1 MKNLYKR
8 FIIFLVILI
17 SFLEYGQ
24 YIYASTEQKEQS
36 EVVFIFT
43 SVVDYQTL
51 VEGISNQAEVQLID
65 SSLNG
70 VDQMAEFLK
79 GKSGVNAIHII
90 SHGNKGVVNLG
101 AVSLN
106 NSNIDNYADQLLT
119 IGNTLS
125 EAGDILIYGCNVASG
140 SSGNKFIQHLSELTK
155 ADVAASNDL
164 TGNVNLGGN
173 WDLEVQ
179 TGPLNNNKYLLD
191 KVQKTYNWVLTTTGT
206 ADGTYDFGTLGP
218 ADSGGSG
225 FKTQGDKFKV
235 SNAFASWGTV
245 IYLES
250 TKTATVVIK
259 AEGGTTMKTATVKD
273 LTVGSAGLTWTVS
286 QFDITLKD
294 YSGSV
299 IATHSLSGSESIG
312 SGTDYKISDFGFSSA
327 WPAAGYDNVAEIS
340 ITYDLNAVSSNFEF
354 RSITLANIANTASS
368 NTKPTASSFTAS
380 PIYEN
385 TAYAFSA
392 SDFSYSDGDGDPI
405 DQVRITAVPANGSLW
420 VDADGSGTINGAES
434 ALSNNGTVSKADLDA
449 GKLKYLNTNGTSSS
463 FTFDVSDGTD
473 YSTSTYTATL
483 TVTPEPTVTLSLD
496 PSSSISE
503 NGGSTSVKATLSN
516 TFNKTVTVNLGFSGT
531 ASGTDYSKTGSS
543 INITSGNSTGTITL
557 SGDDDDLDE
566 NNETVIVDI
575 STITNG
581 AESGT
586 QQVTC
591 TITDDDNTPVVTAS
605 QSFSVDEDAA
615 NTTSVGTVAATDADA
630 GTTFQSWSITSGNGD
645 GIFAINSAT
654 GEITVTDNTN
664 LDYETQTSYS
674 LTVTVSDGTNTSAEE
689 TVTVNV
695 NDVTP
700 PVSPV
705 VTSPSGSVIV
715 NSASQTL
722 SGTHTE
728 NGVTVHAYADNNND
742 GVADNTTSLG
752 SSTVS
757 GNSWSFSVSLNSDA
771 ANNFV
776 VQAEDGAGNVS
787 SDVDV
792 PTITEDSTDPVSPV
806 VTSPSVSVIV
816 NSASQTLSG
825 THTENGVTVHAY
837 ADNNNDGVADNTTSL
852 GSSTVS
858 GNSWSFSVSLTA
870 DAANNF
876 VVQAEDGAG
885 NVSSDVDVPTIT
897 EDSTNPVSPVV
908 TSPSVSVIV
917 NSASQTL
924 SGTHTENGVT
934 VHAYADNNNDGIAD
948 NTTSLGSSTVSGNS
962 WSFSVSLTADA
973 ANNFV
978 VQAEDGA
985 GNVSS
990 DVDVPTITEDST
1002 DPVSPVVTSPSV
1014 SVIVN
1019 SASQTLSGTHTE
1031 NGVTVHA
1038 YADNNNDGIADNTTS
1053 LGSSTVS
1060 GNSWSFNVSLT
1071 ADAANNFVVQA
1082 EDGAGNVS
1090 SDVDVPTITED
1101 STDPASPVVTSPSVS
1116 VIVNSASQTLSGTH
1130 TENGVTVHA
1139 YADNNN
1145 DGVADNTT
1153 SLGSSTVSGNSWSF
1167 SVSLTADAANNF
1179 VVQAEDGAGNVSSD
1193 VDVPTI
1199 TEDSTDPVSP
1209 VVTSPS
1215 VSVIVNSASQ
1225 TLSGTHTENGV
1236 TVHAYADNNNDGIA
1250 DNTTSLGSSTVSGN
1264 SWSFSVS
1271 LTADA
1276 ANNFVVQAEDG
1287 AGNVSSDVDV
1297 PTITE
1302 DSTDPVSPVVT
1313 SPSVSVIV
1321 NSASQTLSGTHTEN
1335 GVTVHAYA
1343 DNNNDGVADN
1353 TTSLGS
1359 STVSGNSWSFSVSLT
1374 ADAAN
1379 NFVVQAEDGAGNV
1392 SSDVDVP
1399 TITEDSTDPVSP
1411 VVTSPS
1417 VSVIVNSASQTLSG
1431 THTENGVTV
1440 HAYADN
1446 NNDGIADNTTSLG
1459 SSTVSGNSW
1468 SFNVSLTADAA
1479 NNFVV
1484 QAEDGAGNV
1493 SSDVDVP
1500 TITEDSTDPASPVVT
1515 SPSVSVIVNSA
1526 SQTLSGTH
1534 TENGV
1539 TVHAYADNNNDGV
1552 ADNTTS
1558 LGSSTV
1564 SGNSWSFSVSLTAD
1578 AANNFVVQA
1587 EDGAGNVSSDVDVP
1601 TITEDSTDPVSPV
1614 VTSPSV
1620 SVIVNSASQT
1630 LSGTH
1635 TENGVTVHAY
1645 ADNNNDGIADNT
1657 TSLGSSTVSGNSW
1670 SFSVSLTA
1678 DAANNFV
1685 VQAEDGAGN
1694 VSSDVDVPTITED
1707 STDPVSPVVTSPSV
1721 SVIVNSA
1728 SQTLSGTHTENG
1740 VTVHAYADNNNDGV
1754 ADNTTSLGSST
1765 VSGNS
1770 WSFSVS
1776 LTADAANNFVV
1787 QAEDGAGNVSSDVDV
1802 PTITED
1808 STDPVSP
1815 VVTSPS
1821 VSVIVNS
1828 ASQTLSGTH
1837 TENGVTVH
1845 AYADNNNDGVADN
1858 TTSLGSSTVSGN
1870 SWSFSVSLTA
1880 DAANNFVVQAE
1891 DGAGNVSSDV
1901 DVPTITE
1908 DSSRPTLDSSIPA
1921 DNAPAIVVGNN
1932 LTLTFNEAITFG
1944 SGTIEII
1951 DLDNGSSTVT
1961 IDVTSPG
1968 TQASISGK
1976 VLTLNPSSDLEYS
1989 TNYAVQIE
1997 ATAIEDLYSN
2007 AYSGIADNTTLN
2019 FYTED
2024 PVITFSATSSSGAES
2039 VPSAD
2044 LTVEISAVS
2053 PRDVTVN
2060 YTVGGTAT
2068 GGGTDYTLADGTLT
2082 ITAGNLNNVISIA
2095 DIVDDLLV
2103 EVNETVI
2110 VSIASPSNA
2119 SLGTNTTYTYTILDD
2134 DNASLTIADVS
2145 GNEDDGAVVVTA
2157 ILDNPVAGGFSV
2169 DVSTSDGTATAGVDY
2184 FAVSSQTLTFAGTAN
2199 ETKTFTVTPKVDSD
2213 PESNETVNITV
2224 GNLAATSLA
2233 VDITDAAVLTII
2245 DDDASSISIDA
2256 PTIAEGSSGNTD
2268 LTFTVS
2274 LDKAGTAPIT
2284 VDYSITGG
2292 TATSGDDYTIL
2303 ADGTLTFATGE
2314 TSKTVVISVIGDTNV
2329 ELNETIELTL
2339 TNATGAALI
2348 ADASGTA
2355 SITNDDSAAV
2365 TIADVAANENDGTVT
2380 VTASLNNGVQGGF
2393 TVNASTTDGTATTT
2407 DSDYTAISG
2416 EVLTFAGTV
2425 GEIQAFDITLGVDTK
2440 LEANETLTV
2449 AMSTLAATTLGVD
2462 ITDQATVTI
2471 TNDDDASVTIA
2482 DVSGNEDD
2490 GAVTFTA
2497 TLDNPVDGGF
2507 SVDVS
2512 TSEGTAIAGVD
2523 YFAVSSQTLTFAGT
2537 ANETKTFTVTPKV
2550 DSDPESNE
2558 TVNITVGNLAATS
2571 LAVDITDAAVLT
2583 IIDDDASSISIDD
2596 PTIAEGSSGNT
2607 DLTFTVSLDKAGIA
2621 PITVDYATSDG
2632 TAEAGSDYTSV
2643 SGTLTFASGE
2653 TSKSVIVPIS
2663 GDNIL
2668 EADESF
2674 TVTLSNVTGTA
2685 NLLDG
2690 SGTGVIENDDAASVT
2705 IADVATDEDNG
2716 TVTVTLSLD
2725 NGVQGGFTVNAST
2738 TDGTATTTDSDYT
2751 AISGEVLTFAGTAGE
2766 TQAFDITL
2774 GVDTKLEANE
2784 TLTVAMS
2791 TLAATT
2797 LGVDITDQATVTITN
2812 DDDASVTIAD
2822 VSGNEDDGA
2831 VTFTATLDTPVDGGF
2846 SVDVSTSDGTATAG
2860 VDYTALSSQTLTF
2873 AGTANET
2880 KTFTVTPTVDTDPES
2895 NETVNVTFG
2904 NLAATSLAV
2913 DITDVAVLTIIDDDA
2928 SSISI
2933 DDPTIAEGSS
2943 GNTDLT
2949 FTVSLD
2955 KAGTAPITV
2964 DYAITGG
2971 TATSGDDY
2979 TILADGTL
2987 TFAAGETSK
2996 TVVISVIGDTNLE
3009 PNETIELTL
3018 TNATGAALI
3027 ADASG
3032 TATIT
3037 DDDSAAVTIADVA
3050 ANEDAGTVTV
3060 TASLNN
3066 GVQGGFTVNVSTTD
3080 GTATTGDSDYTA
3092 ISGEVLTFAGTA
3104 GETQVFDIVIGTDA
3118 KLETNETLT
3127 VAMSTLAAT
3136 SLSVDI
3142 TDQATVTITNDDNA
3156 SVTIADV
3163 SGNEDDG
3170 AITVTAVLDNPVA
3183 GGFSVD
3189 YASADGTATSPDDY
3203 TSVSGTLTFAGTVG
3217 ESQEFT
3223 IVPTADL
3230 IDEGD
3235 ETISISLASLSGTVL
3250 PVSISDEATITILDD
3265 DNTPV
3270 ITAGQ
3275 TFSIDETVVNG
3286 YEVGTILA
3294 TDADAGTTLS
3304 NWTITEGNGDGI
3316 FAINSSTGEITVT
3329 DNTNLDYET
3338 KTSYSLTVTVSDGTN
3353 ISAGETVTV
3362 NVNNI
3367 NDNTP
3372 VITASQS
3379 FNVSEDAANTTSV
3392 GTVAATD
3399 ADLGTTL
3406 SDWTITEGNGDGI
3419 FAINSSTG
3427 EITVT
3432 DNTKLDYETSTSYYL
3447 TVTVSDGSHTSS
3459 SETISIIVNDVFEKS
3474 DQNITFSQLADPTY
3488 GDSDFNLTATASSGL
3503 PVSYSSSNTSVA
3515 TIDGNTVTIMGA
3527 GSTTITASQSGNASY
3542 NAAKDAQQGL
3552 IIRPKALTIMADDK
3566 TKVYDGMVYSPFTVS
3581 YAGFVT
3587 GEDNTDLGGALTF
3600 NGTATT
3606 ATDVRSDYV
3615 ITPGGLISDNYAIT
3629 FVDGTLSITKAAQII
3644 TFNEIPLKHLETDPD
3659 FNLDAT
3665 SSSGLAVTY
3674 SYSHSSATA
3683 PAEVSPTGFVSLLAS
3698 GEVEIT
3704 VSQEGD
3710 NNYLPAE
3717 PVTRTMTIE
3726 SSDAS
3731 IHSITINGVTY
3742 DSPDQEIYY
3751 LIDCNDEKDKVEIDF
3766 STEANATG
3774 NTGLNFEIETPTPGI
3789 YRKEIQVTS
3798 QDNTN
3803 TRTYRVVVE
3812 KRFNYEDIVIQKYN
3826 NVLLVNNNPE
3836 TNGGYRFTSFN
3847 WYKDGVLIG
3856 TGQYYSVGD
3865 NASDQLDLNAMY
3877 SVEMETEDG
3886 DILST
3891 CESSITLKSAF
3902 VLKIAPNPVHSGST
3916 IDVTTTYSTEMLT
3929 DLKITVSNLYGLQ
3942 VMQEVSGSNNSRIT
3956 LPSSLTPG
3964 TYVISTKA
3972 GGVELS
3978 TKIIVQ

>member
-1 MKNLYKR
+1 MKQKLLSGILLKINKLLPKRRNL
-8 FIIFLVILI
+8 FMTLMMVIIVTFAK
-17 SFLEYGQ
+17 GQ
-24 YIYASTEQKEQS
+24 TVLQ
-36 EVVFIFT
+36 T
-43 SVVDYQTL
+43 VDF
-51 VEGISNQAEVQLID
+51 E
-65 SSLNG
+65 
-70 VDQMAEFLK
+70 
-79 GKSGVNAIHII
+79 
-90 SHGNKGVVNLG
+90 
-101 AVSLN
+101 
-106 NSNIDNYADQLLT
+106 
-119 IGNTLS
+119 
-125 EAGDILIYGCNVASG
+125 
-140 SSGNKFIQHLSELTK
+140 
-155 ADVAASNDL
+155 
-164 TGNVNLGGN
+164 
-173 WDLEVQ
+173 
-179 TGPLNNNKYLLD
+179 
-191 KVQKTYNWVLTTTGT
+191 TTTGYT
-206 ADGTYDFGTLGP
+206 LTGAQTSTTGNDWWERALLSEVAPDNPLSGYQGSYFFYAEDTDNERTIDDPVYCTLNSVATTGYSNLTIKLLVAGNNSTNSNYEQEEYLKIQYAFDGGSFVTLSQFIASAPNVTFMSEDANADGITDGAGLST
-218 ADSGGSG
+218 
-225 FKTQGDKFKV
+225 
-235 SNAFASWGTV
+235 AFAEFSYDIPG
-245 IYLES
+245 
-250 TKTATVVIK
+250 
-259 AEGGTTMKTATVKD
+259 
-273 LTVGSAGLTWTVS
+273 VGSSLQVRIMANIDQGREEVA
-286 QFDITLKD
+286 FDNIR
-294 YSGSV
+294 
-299 IATHSLSGSESIG
+299 I
-312 SGTDYKISDFGFSSA
+312 SGTSA
-327 WPAAGYDNVAEIS
+327 G
-340 ITYDLNAVSSNFEF
+340 
-354 RSITLANIANTASS
+354 NT
-368 NTKPTASSFTAS
+368 TPTASSFSTS
-380 PIYEN
+380 SGLYQN
-385 TAYAFSA
+385 QVYTFST
-392 SDFSYSDGDGDPI
+392 SDFGYNDGDSDPLDHI
-405 DQVRITAVPANGSLW
+405 RVTAVPANGSLW
-420 VDADGSGTINGAES
+420 VDSDGSGTINGAES
-434 ALSNNGTVSKADLDA
+434 ALSNSGTVSKANLDA
-449 GKLKYLNTNGTSSS
+449 GYLKYLNTNGTSSS

-483 TVTPEPTVTLSLD
+483 TVTPEPTVTLSLA
-496 PSSSISE
+496 PSSTISE

-516 TFNKTVTVNLGFSGT
+516 TFNKTVTINLGFSGT
-531 ASGTDYSKTGSS
+531 ASGTDYSKTSSS

-581 AESGT
+581 TESVN

-605 QSFSVDEDAA
+605 QSFNVDEDAA

-742 GVADNTTSLG
+742 G
-752 SSTVS
+752 
-757 GNSWSFSVSLNSDA
+757 
-771 ANNFV
+771 
-776 VQAEDGAGNVS
+776 
-787 SDVDV
+787 
-792 PTITEDSTDPVSPV
+792 
-806 VTSPSVSVIV
+806 
-816 NSASQTLSG
+816 
-825 THTENGVTVHAY
+825 
-837 ADNNNDGVADNTTSL
+837 
-852 GSSTVS
+852 
-858 GNSWSFSVSLTA
+858 
-870 DAANNF
+870 
-876 VVQAEDGAG
+876 
-885 NVSSDVDVPTIT
+885 
-897 EDSTNPVSPVV
+897 
-908 TSPSVSVIV
+908 
-917 NSASQTL
+917 
-924 SGTHTENGVT
+924 
-934 VHAYADNNNDGIAD
+934 IAD

-1031 NGVTVHA
+1031 NGVTV
-1038 YADNNNDGIADNTTS
+1038 Y
-1053 LGSSTVS
+1053 
-1060 GNSWSFNVSLT
+1060 
-1071 ADAANNFVVQA
+1071 
-1082 EDGAGNVS
+1082 
-1090 SDVDVPTITED
+1090 
-1101 STDPASPVVTSPSVS
+1101 
-1116 VIVNSASQTLSGTH
+1116 
-1130 TENGVTVHA
+1130 A

-1167 SVSLTADAANNF
+1167 SVSLTADVANNF
-1179 VVQAEDGAGNVSSD
+1179 VVQAEDAAGNVSSD

-1236 TVHAYADNNNDGIA
+1236 TVHAYADNNNDGIADNTTSLGSSTVSGNSWSFSVSLTADVANNFVVQAEDGAGNVSSDVDVPTITEDSTDPVSPVVTSPSGSVIVNSASQTLSGTHTENGVTVYAYADNNNDGVA

-1417 VSVIVNSASQTLSG
+1417 G
-1431 THTENGVTV
+1431 
-1440 HAYADN
+1440 
-1446 NNDGIADNTTSLG
+1446 
-1459 SSTVSGNSW
+1459 
-1468 SFNVSLTADAA
+1468 
-1479 NNFVV
+1479 
-1484 QAEDGAGNV
+1484 
-1493 SSDVDVP
+1493 
-1500 TITEDSTDPASPVVT
+1500 
-1515 SPSVSVIVNSA
+1515 SVIVNSA

-1564 SGNSWSFSVSLTAD
+1564 SGNSWSFSVSLTSD
-1578 AANNFVVQA
+1578 VANNFVVRA
-1587 EDGAGNVSSDVDVP
+1587 EDGADNVSSDVDVP

-1614 VTSPSV
+1614 VTSPSG
-1620 SVIVNSASQT
+1620 S
-1630 LSGTH
+1630 
-1635 TENGVTVHAY
+1635 VTVNA
-1645 ADNNNDGIADNT
+1645 
-1657 TSLGSSTVSGNSW
+1657 
-1670 SFSVSLTA
+1670 
-1678 DAANNFV
+1678 
-1685 VQAEDGAGN
+1685 
-1694 VSSDVDVPTITED
+1694 P
-1707 STDPVSPVVTSPSV
+1707 
-1721 SVIVNSA
+1721 

-1754 ADNTTSLGSST
+1754 ADNTTSLGSRT

-1776 LTADAANNFVV
+1776 LTSDVANNFVV
-1787 QAEDGAGNVSSDVDV
+1787 RAEDGAD
-1802 PTITED
+1802 
-1808 STDPVSP
+1808 
-1815 VVTSPS
+1815 
-1821 VSVIVNS
+1821 
-1828 ASQTLSGTH
+1828 
-1837 TENGVTVH
+1837 
-1845 AYADNNNDGVADN
+1845 
-1858 TTSLGSSTVSGN
+1858 
-1870 SWSFSVSLTA
+1870 
-1880 DAANNFVVQAE
+1880 
-1891 DGAGNVSSDV
+1891 NVSSDV

-1908 DSSRPTLDSSIPA
+1908 DSSSPTLNSSNPTDDA
-1921 DNAPAIVVGNN
+1921 TAIVVGNN

-1961 IDVTSPG
+1961 IDVTSTG

-1997 ATAIEDLYSN
+1997 ATAIEDLYGN
-2007 AYSGIADNTTLN
+2007 VYSGIVDNTTLN

-2024 PVITFSATSSSGAES
+2024 PVIAFSATSSSGAES
-2039 VPSAD
+2039 VSSVD

-2053 PRDVTVN
+2053 PRDVTVS

-2068 GGGTDYTLADGTLT
+2068 SGGTDYTLADGTLT

-2103 EVNETVI
+2103 ETNETVI

-2134 DNASLTIADVS
+2134 DNASVTIADVS
-2145 GNEDDGAVVVTA
+2145 GNEDDGAITITA
-2157 ILDNPVAGGFSV
+2157 TLDNPVDGGFSV

-2199 ETKTFTVTPKVDSD
+2199 ETKAFTVTPKVDSN

-2233 VDITDAAVLTII
+2233 VDITDVAVLTII
-2245 DDDASSISIDA
+2245 DDDVSSISIDA

-2268 LTFTVS
+2268 LTFTVC
-2274 LDKAGTAPIT
+2274 LDKAGIAPIT
-2284 VDYSITGG
+2284 VDYATSDG
-2292 TATSGDDYTIL
+2292 TAEAGSDYTSVS
-2303 ADGTLTFATGE
+2303 GTLTFASGE
-2314 TSKTVVISVIGDTNV
+2314 TSKSVIVPISGDNTLEADESFSVTLSNV
-2329 ELNETIELTL
+2329 
-2339 TNATGAALI
+2339 TGTANLL
-2348 ADASGTA
+2348 DGSGTGV
-2355 SITNDDSAAV
+2355 IENDDAASV
-2365 TIADVAANENDGTVT
+2365 TIADVAANEDAGTVT

-2407 DSDYTAISG
+2407 DSDYTSISG
-2416 EVLTFAGTV
+2416 QVLTFVGTAGETK
-2425 GEIQAFDITLGVDTK
+2425 AFDITIGSDTK

-2449 AMSTLAATTLGVD
+2449 AMSTLAATTLAVD

-2490 GAVTFTA
+2490 GAITITA

-2512 TSEGTAIAGVD
+2512 TSDGTATAGVD

-2537 ANETKTFTVTPKV
+2537 ANETKAFTVTPKV
-2550 DSDPESNE
+2550 DSNPESNE
-2558 TVNITVGNLAATS
+2558 TINITVGNLAATS
-2571 LAVDITDAAVLT
+2571 LAVDITDVAVLT
-2583 IIDDDASSISIDD
+2583 IIDDDMSQISVSDQNLAEAS
-2596 PTIAEGSSGNT
+2596 TNM
-2607 DLTFTVSLDKAGIA
+2607 TFTVSLDKAGIA

-2705 IADVATDEDNG
+2705 IADVAANEDAG
-2716 TVTVTLSLD
+2716 TVTVTASLN

-2738 TDGTATTTDSDYT
+2738 TDATATTTDSDYT

-2766 TQAFDITL
+2766 TQTFDITL

-2831 VTFTATLDTPVDGGF
+2831 ITITATLDNPVDGGF

-2860 VDYTALSSQTLTF
+2860 VDYFAVSSQTLTF
-2873 AGTANET
+2873 TGTANET
-2880 KTFTVTPTVDTDPES
+2880 KTFTVTPKVDSNPES
-2895 NETVNVTFG
+2895 NETVNITVG

-2933 DDPTIAEGSS
+2933 DNPTIAEGSS

-2955 KAGTAPITV
+2955 KPQIAAVTV
-2964 DYAITGG
+2964 DYAVTGG

-2996 TVVISVIGDTNLE
+2996 TVVISVIGDTNVE
-3009 PNETIELTL
+3009 TNETIELTL

-3037 DDDSAAVTIADVA
+3037 NDDSAAVTIADIS

-3066 GVQGGFTVNVSTTD
+3066 GVQGGFTVNASTTD
-3080 GTATTGDSDYTA
+3080 GTATTTDSDYTA

-3104 GETQVFDIVIGTDA
+3104 GETQTFDITLGSDT
-3118 KLETNETLT
+3118 KLEANETLT
-3127 VAMSTLAAT
+3127 VAISTLAAT
-3136 SLSVDI
+3136 TLGVDI

-3156 SVTIADV
+3156 SLTIANV

-3183 GGFSVD
+3183 GSFSVN
-3189 YASADGTATSPDDY
+3189 YASADGTATSSDDY
-3203 TSVSGTLTFAGTVG
+3203 TSVSGTLTFAGTLG

-3223 IVPTADL
+3223 IVPTSDL

-3270 ITAGQ
+3270 ITTGQ
-3275 TFSIDETVVNG
+3275 TFSIDETIVNG
-3286 YEVGTILA
+3286 HEVGTILA
-3294 TDADAGTTLS
+3294 TDTDAGTTFS

-3372 VITASQS
+3372 VVTASQS
-3379 FNVSEDAANTTSV
+3379 FDVDEDAANATSV

-3399 ADLGTTL
+3399 TDAGTTL
-3406 SDWTITEGNGDGI
+3406 SDWTITEGDGDGI

-3432 DNTKLDYETSTSYYL
+3432 DNTKLDYETRTSYYL

-3459 SETISIIVNDVFEKS
+3459 SETISITVNDVFEKS
-3474 DQNITFSQLADPTY
+3474 DQNITLSQLADLTY

-3503 PVSYSSSNTSVA
+3503 PVSYSSANTSVA
-3515 TIDGNTVTIMGA
+3515 TINGNTVTIMGA
-3527 GSTTITASQSGNASY
+3527 GSTTITASQGGNASY
-3542 NAAKDAQQGL
+3542 NAATDVQQVL
-3552 IIRPKALTIMADDK
+3552 IVRPRALTIMADDK

-3587 GEDNTDLGGALTF
+3587 GEDDTDLGGALTF
-3600 NGTATT
+3600 SGTATT

-3659 FNLDAT
+3659 FNLNAT

-3731 IHSITINGVTY
+3731 IHSITIKGVTY

-3751 LIDCNDEKDKVEIDF
+3751 LIDCNDEQDKVEIDF
-3766 STEANATG
+3766 STEANATE

-3798 QDNTN
+3798 QDDTN

-3856 TGQYYSVGD
+3856 TGQYYSVGE

-3902 VLKIAPNPVHSGST
+3902 VLKVAPNPVHSGST

-3964 TYVISTKA
+3964 TYVVSTKA

>member
-1 MKNLYKR
+1 MKNLYKK
-8 FIIFLVILI
+8 FSAILAAVFYLLLV
-17 SFLEYGQ
+17 SQ
-24 YIYASTEQKEQS
+24 NTYASIEEGKEQ
-36 EVVFIFT
+36 EVIFVFN
-43 SVVDYQTL
+43 SVKEYQTL
-51 VEGISNQAEVQLID
+51 VTGLKPGTSVRIVDANKNGINQI
-65 SSLNG
+65 S
-70 VDQMAEFLK
+70 EFLSNRNNLK
-79 GKSGVNAIHII
+79 AIHLF
-90 SHGNKGVVNLG
+90 SHGKPGELNLG
-101 AVSLN
+101 TILLN
-106 NSNIDNYADQLLT
+106 NDNIKEYSDQLSV
-119 IGNTLS
+119 IGNALS
-125 EAGDILIYGCNVASG
+125 EEGDILIYGCNVAK
-140 SSGNKFIQHLSELTK
+140 GNTGEEFITNLSKATK

-164 TGNVNLGGN
+164 TGNIDLGGD
-173 WDLEVQ
+173 WELEVQ
-179 TGPLNNNKYLLD
+179 TGLLNNEEYLSD
-191 KVQKTYNWVLTTTGT
+191 KIKESYKWVLQTTGT
-206 ADGTYDFGTLGP
+206 TDGTYDFGTLG
-218 ADSGGSG
+218 ALNTGGTG
-225 FKTQGDKFKV
+225 YKTCADKFVV
-235 SNAFASWGTV
+235 SNAFNGDGSVLWLTSTAS
-245 IYLES
+245 
-250 TKTATVVIK
+250 ATVEFI
-259 AEGGTTMKTATVKD
+259 AEGGSTMKQATVGD
-273 LTVGSAGLTWTVS
+273 MEIGLYSGETHLT
-286 QFDITLKD
+286 QFDITLKNA
-294 YSGSV
+294 SGTT
-299 IATHSLSGSESIG
+299 IATHTFSGDLLIDTNDGNISISTLS
-312 SGTDYKISDFGFSSA
+312 FSSA
-327 WPAAGYDNVAEIS
+327 WPSGGYDNVASIS
-340 ITYDLNAVSSNFEF
+340 ITYTQDRVSSNFEF
-354 RSITLANIANTASS
+354 RTITLSNISTVVGS
-368 NTKPTASSFTAS
+368 NNEPTASSFTAS
-380 PIYEN
+380 PVYEN
-385 TAYAFSA
+385 TTYAFSTA
-392 SDFSYSDGDGDPI
+392 NFSYLDDDGDPLDHI
-405 DQVRITAVPANGSLW
+405 RVTAVPANGSLW
-420 VDADGSGTINGAES
+420 VDSDGSGTINGAES
-434 ALSNNGTVSKADLDA
+434 ALSNSGTVSKANLDA
-449 GKLKYLNTNGTSSS
+449 GYLKYLNTNGTSSS

-473 YSTSTYTATL
+473 YSSSTYTATL
-483 TVTPEPTVTLSLD
+483 TVTPEPTVTLSLA
-496 PSSSISE
+496 PSSTISE

-516 TFNKTVTVNLGFSGT
+516 TFNKTVTINLGFSGT

-557 SGDDDDLDE
+557 SGDDDNLDE

-630 GTTFQSWSITSGNGD
+630 GTTFQSWSITGGNGD

-664 LDYETQTSYS
+664 LDYETKTSYS
-674 LTVTVSDGTNTSAEE
+674 LTVTVSDGTNTSAGE
-689 TVTVNV
+689 TVTINV

-742 GVADNTTSLG
+742 GVADNTTPLG

-757 GNSWSFSVSLNSDA
+757 GNSWSFSVNLTSDA

-792 PTITEDSTDPVSPV
+792 PTITEDSTDPVSPI
-806 VTSPSVSVIV
+806 VTSPSGSITV
-816 NSASQTLSG
+816 NSATQTLSG

-858 GNSWSFSVSLTA
+858 GNSWSFSVSLTS

-876 VVQAEDGAG
+876 VVQAED
-885 NVSSDVDVPTIT
+885 
-897 EDSTNPVSPVV
+897 
-908 TSPSVSVIV
+908 
-917 NSASQTL
+917 L
-924 SGTHTENGVT
+924 
-934 VHAYADNNNDGIAD
+934 AD
-948 NTTSLGSSTVSGNS
+948 
-962 WSFSVSLTADA
+962 
-973 ANNFV
+973 
-978 VQAEDGA
+978 
-985 GNVSS
+985 
-990 DVDVPTITEDST
+990 
-1002 DPVSPVVTSPSV
+1002 
-1014 SVIVN
+1014 
-1019 SASQTLSGTHTE
+1019 
-1031 NGVTVHA
+1031 
-1038 YADNNNDGIADNTTS
+1038 
-1053 LGSSTVS
+1053 
-1060 GNSWSFNVSLT
+1060 
-1071 ADAANNFVVQA
+1071 
-1082 EDGAGNVS
+1082 
-1090 SDVDVPTITED
+1090 
-1101 STDPASPVVTSPSVS
+1101 
-1116 VIVNSASQTLSGTH
+1116 
-1130 TENGVTVHA
+1130 
-1139 YADNNN
+1139 
-1145 DGVADNTT
+1145 
-1153 SLGSSTVSGNSWSF
+1153 
-1167 SVSLTADAANNF
+1167 
-1179 VVQAEDGAGNVSSD
+1179 
-1193 VDVPTI
+1193 
-1199 TEDSTDPVSP
+1199 
-1209 VVTSPS
+1209 
-1215 VSVIVNSASQ
+1215 
-1225 TLSGTHTENGV
+1225 
-1236 TVHAYADNNNDGIA
+1236 
-1250 DNTTSLGSSTVSGN
+1250 
-1264 SWSFSVS
+1264 
-1271 LTADA
+1271 
-1276 ANNFVVQAEDG
+1276 
-1287 AGNVSSDVDV
+1287 
-1297 PTITE
+1297 
-1302 DSTDPVSPVVT
+1302 
-1313 SPSVSVIV
+1313 
-1321 NSASQTLSGTHTEN
+1321 
-1335 GVTVHAYA
+1335 
-1343 DNNNDGVADN
+1343 
-1353 TTSLGS
+1353 
-1359 STVSGNSWSFSVSLT
+1359 
-1374 ADAAN
+1374 
-1379 NFVVQAEDGAGNV
+1379 
-1392 SSDVDVP
+1392 
-1399 TITEDSTDPVSP
+1399 
-1411 VVTSPS
+1411 
-1417 VSVIVNSASQTLSG
+1417 
-1431 THTENGVTV
+1431 
-1440 HAYADN
+1440 
-1446 NNDGIADNTTSLG
+1446 
-1459 SSTVSGNSW
+1459 
-1468 SFNVSLTADAA
+1468 
-1479 NNFVV
+1479 
-1484 QAEDGAGNV
+1484 
-1493 SSDVDVP
+1493 
-1500 TITEDSTDPASPVVT
+1500 
-1515 SPSVSVIVNSA
+1515 
-1526 SQTLSGTH
+1526 
-1534 TENGV
+1534 
-1539 TVHAYADNNNDGV
+1539 
-1552 ADNTTS
+1552 
-1558 LGSSTV
+1558 
-1564 SGNSWSFSVSLTAD
+1564 
-1578 AANNFVVQA
+1578 
-1587 EDGAGNVSSDVDVP
+1587 
-1601 TITEDSTDPVSPV
+1601 
-1614 VTSPSV
+1614 
-1620 SVIVNSASQT
+1620 
-1630 LSGTH
+1630 
-1635 TENGVTVHAY
+1635 
-1645 ADNNNDGIADNT
+1645 
-1657 TSLGSSTVSGNSW
+1657 
-1670 SFSVSLTA
+1670 
-1678 DAANNFV
+1678 
-1685 VQAEDGAGN
+1685 
-1694 VSSDVDVPTITED
+1694 
-1707 STDPVSPVVTSPSV
+1707 
-1721 SVIVNSA
+1721 
-1728 SQTLSGTHTENG
+1728 
-1740 VTVHAYADNNNDGV
+1740 
-1754 ADNTTSLGSST
+1754 
-1765 VSGNS
+1765 
-1770 WSFSVS
+1770 
-1776 LTADAANNFVV
+1776 
-1787 QAEDGAGNVSSDVDV
+1787 
-1802 PTITED
+1802 
-1808 STDPVSP
+1808 
-1815 VVTSPS
+1815 
-1821 VSVIVNS
+1821 
-1828 ASQTLSGTH
+1828 
-1837 TENGVTVH
+1837 
-1845 AYADNNNDGVADN
+1845 
-1858 TTSLGSSTVSGN
+1858 
-1870 SWSFSVSLTA
+1870 
-1880 DAANNFVVQAE
+1880 
-1891 DGAGNVSSDV
+1891 NVSSDV

-1908 DSSRPTLDSSIPA
+1908 DSSSPTLNSSNPA
-1921 DNAPAIVVGNN
+1921 DDATAIVVGNN

-1968 TQASISGK
+1968 TQASISGD
-1976 VLTLNPSSDLEYS
+1976 VLTLNPSSGLEYS

-2007 AYSGIADNTTLN
+2007 VYSGIVDNTTLN

-2024 PVITFSATSSSGAES
+2024 PVIAFSTTSSSGAES
-2039 VPSAD
+2039 VSSAD

-2068 GGGTDYTLADGTLT
+2068 GGGTDYTLVDGTLT

-2095 DIVDDLLV
+2095 NIVNDLLV
-2103 EVNETVI
+2103 EANETVF

-2119 SLGTNTTYTYTILDD
+2119 SLGANTAHTYTILDD
-2134 DNASLTIADVS
+2134 DQATVTIADVS
-2145 GNEDDGAVVVTA
+2145 GNEDDGAITITA
-2157 ILDNPVAGGFSV
+2157 TLDNPVDGGFSV

-2184 FAVSSQTLTFAGTAN
+2184 FAVSSQTLTFTGTAN
-2199 ETKTFTVTPKVDSD
+2199 ETKTFTVTPKVDSN
-2213 PESNETVNITV
+2213 PEPNETVNVSMSNIGAT
-2224 GNLAATSLA
+2224 GIAASKF
-2233 VDITDAAVLTII
+2233 DITDVAVLTII
-2245 DDDASSISIDA
+2245 DDDVSQISVSDQNLAEA
-2256 PTIAEGSSGNTD
+2256 PTNM
-2268 LTFTVS
+2268 TFTVF
-2274 LDKAGTAPIT
+2274 LDK
-2284 VDYSITGG
+2284 S
-2292 TATSGDDYTIL
+2292 
-2303 ADGTLTFATGE
+2303 
-2314 TSKTVVISVIGDTNV
+2314 
-2329 ELNETIELTL
+2329 
-2339 TNATGAALI
+2339 
-2348 ADASGTA
+2348 
-2355 SITNDDSAAV
+2355 
-2365 TIADVAANENDGTVT
+2365 
-2380 VTASLNNGVQGGF
+2380 
-2393 TVNASTTDGTATTT
+2393 
-2407 DSDYTAISG
+2407 
-2416 EVLTFAGTV
+2416 
-2425 GEIQAFDITLGVDTK
+2425 
-2440 LEANETLTV
+2440 
-2449 AMSTLAATTLGVD
+2449 
-2462 ITDQATVTI
+2462 
-2471 TNDDDASVTIA
+2471 
-2482 DVSGNEDD
+2482 
-2490 GAVTFTA
+2490 
-2497 TLDNPVDGGF
+2497 
-2507 SVDVS
+2507 
-2512 TSEGTAIAGVD
+2512 
-2523 YFAVSSQTLTFAGT
+2523 
-2537 ANETKTFTVTPKV
+2537 
-2550 DSDPESNE
+2550 
-2558 TVNITVGNLAATS
+2558 
-2571 LAVDITDAAVLT
+2571 
-2583 IIDDDASSISIDD
+2583 
-2596 PTIAEGSSGNT
+2596 
-2607 DLTFTVSLDKAGIA
+2607 GIA

-2766 TQAFDITL
+2766 TQVFDITLGVDAKLEANETLTVAMSTLAATTLGVDITDQATVTITNDDDASVTIADVSGNEDDGAITVTAVLDNPVDGGFSVDVSTSDGTATAGVDYFAVSSQTLTFAGTANETKAFTVTPKVDSNPESNETVNITVGNLAATSLAVDITDVAVLTIIDDDVSQISVSDQNLAEASTNMTFTVFLDKSGIAPITVDYATSDGTAEAGSDYTSVSGTLTFASGETSKSVIVPISGDNILEADESFTVTLSNVTGTANLLDGSGTGVIENDDAASVTIADVATNEDNGTVTVTLSLDNGVQGGFIVNASTTDGTATTTDSDYTAISGEVLTFAGTAGETQVFDITL

-2831 VTFTATLDTPVDGGF
+2831 ITVTAVLDNPVDGGF

-2860 VDYTALSSQTLTF
+2860 VDYFAISSQTLTF

-2880 KTFTVTPTVDTDPES
+2880 KTFTVTPKVDSNPEPNETVNISMSNIGATGLAASKFDITDVGILTIKDDDASQISISDQNLAETSTNMIFTVSLDKSGIAPITVDYATSDGTAEAGSDYTSVSGTLTFASGETSKSVIVPISGDNILEADESFTVTLSNVTGTANLLDGSGTGVIENDDAASVTIADVAANEDNGTVTVTLSLENGVQGGFTVNASTTDATATTTDSDYTAISGEVLTFAGTAGETQTFDITLGVDTKLEANETLTVAMSTLAATTLGVDITDQATVTITNDDDASVTIADVSGNEDDGAITITATLDNPVDGGFSVDVSTSDGTATAGVDYFAVSSQTLIFAGTANETKTFTVTPKVDSNPES
-2895 NETVNVTFG
+2895 NETVNITVG

-2933 DDPTIAEGSS
+2933 DNPTIAEGSS

-2955 KAGTAPITV
+2955 KPQIAAVTV
-2964 DYAITGG
+2964 DYAVTGG

-2996 TVVISVIGDTNLE
+2996 TVVISVIGDTNVE
-3009 PNETIELTL
+3009 TNETIELTL

-3037 DDDSAAVTIADVA
+3037 NDDSAAVTIADIS

-3066 GVQGGFTVNVSTTD
+3066 GVQGGFTVNASTTD
-3080 GTATTGDSDYTA
+3080 GTATTTDSDYTA

-3104 GETQVFDIVIGTDA
+3104 GETQTFDITLGSDT
-3118 KLETNETLT
+3118 KLEANETLT
-3127 VAMSTLAAT
+3127 VAISTLAAT
-3136 SLSVDI
+3136 TLGIDI

-3156 SVTIADV
+3156 SLTIANV

-3183 GGFSVD
+3183 GGFSVN
-3189 YASADGTATSPDDY
+3189 YASADGTATSSDDY
-3203 TSVSGTLTFAGTVG
+3203 TSVSGTLTFAGTLG

-3265 DNTPV
+3265 DNTPR
-3270 ITAGQ
+3270 ITTGQ
-3275 TFSIDETVVNG
+3275 SFNIDETIANG
-3286 YEVGTILA
+3286 HEVGTILA
-3294 TDADAGTTLS
+3294 TDADAGTTFS

-3379 FNVSEDAANTTSV
+3379 FNVSEDAANTTSL

-3399 ADLGTTL
+3399 ADAGTTL

-3432 DNTKLDYETSTSYYL
+3432 DNTKLDYETRTSYYL

-3459 SETISIIVNDVFEKS
+3459 SETISITVNDVFEKS
-3474 DQNITFSQLADPTY
+3474 DQNITFSQLADLTY

-3515 TIDGNTVTIMGA
+3515 TINGNTVTIMGT
-3527 GSTTITASQSGNASY
+3527 GSTTITASQNGNASY
-3542 NAAKDAQQGL
+3542 NAATDVQQVL
-3552 IIRPKALTIMADDK
+3552 IVRPRALTIMADDK
-3566 TKVYDGMVYSPFTVS
+3566 TKIYDGMVYSPFTVS

-3587 GEDNTDLGGALTF
+3587 GEDDTDLRGALTF
-3600 NGTATT
+3600 SGTATT
-3606 ATDVRSDYV
+3606 ATDVSSDYV

-3659 FNLDAT
+3659 FNLNAT

-3674 SYSHSSATA
+3674 NYSHSSTTA

-3751 LIDCNDEKDKVEIDF
+3751 LIDCNDEQDKVEIGF

-3774 NTGLNFEIETPTPGI
+3774 NTGSNFEIETPTPGI

-3798 QDNTN
+3798 QDGTN
-3803 TRTYRVVVE
+3803 TRIYRVVVE

-3902 VLKIAPNPVHSGST
+3902 VLKVAPNPVHSGST
-3916 IDVTTTYSTEMLT
+3916 IDVTTTYSAEMLT
-3929 DLKITVSNLYGLQ
+3929 DLKITVSNLYGLK

-3972 GGVELS
+3972 GGIELS

>member
-1 MKNLYKR
+1 MKQKLLSGILLKINNLLYKR
-8 FIIFLVILI
+8 RSLFMTLMMVIIVTFAK
-17 SFLEYGQ
+17 GQ
-24 YIYASTEQKEQS
+24 TVLQ
-36 EVVFIFT
+36 T
-43 SVVDYQTL
+43 VDF
-51 VEGISNQAEVQLID
+51 E
-65 SSLNG
+65 
-70 VDQMAEFLK
+70 
-79 GKSGVNAIHII
+79 
-90 SHGNKGVVNLG
+90 
-101 AVSLN
+101 
-106 NSNIDNYADQLLT
+106 
-119 IGNTLS
+119 
-125 EAGDILIYGCNVASG
+125 
-140 SSGNKFIQHLSELTK
+140 
-155 ADVAASNDL
+155 
-164 TGNVNLGGN
+164 
-173 WDLEVQ
+173 
-179 TGPLNNNKYLLD
+179 
-191 KVQKTYNWVLTTTGT
+191 TTTGYT
-206 ADGTYDFGTLGP
+206 LTGAQTSTPPGSDWWERASLSEVAPDKPFSGYQGSYFFYAEDTDNGRTYDDPVYCTLNSVATTGYSNLTIKLLVAGNNSTNSNYEQEEYLKIQYAFDGGSFVTLSQFIASAPNVTFMSEDADADGITDGAGLST
-218 ADSGGSG
+218 
-225 FKTQGDKFKV
+225 
-235 SNAFASWGTV
+235 AFAEFSYDIPG
-245 IYLES
+245 
-250 TKTATVVIK
+250 
-259 AEGGTTMKTATVKD
+259 
-273 LTVGSAGLTWTVS
+273 VGSSLQVRIMANIDQGREEVA
-286 QFDITLKD
+286 FDNIR
-294 YSGSV
+294 
-299 IATHSLSGSESIG
+299 I
-312 SGTDYKISDFGFSSA
+312 SGTSA
-327 WPAAGYDNVAEIS
+327 G
-340 ITYDLNAVSSNFEF
+340 
-354 RSITLANIANTASS
+354 NTA
-368 NTKPTASSFTAS
+368 PTASSFSTS
-380 PIYEN
+380 SGLYQN
-385 TAYAFSA
+385 QVYTFST
-392 SDFSYSDGDGDPI
+392 SDFGYADGDSDPI
-405 DQVRITAVPANGSLW
+405 DHIRVTAVPANGSLW
-420 VDADGSGTINGAES
+420 VDSDGSGTINGAES
-434 ALSNNGTVSKADLDA
+434 ALSNSGTVSKANLDA
-449 GKLKYLNTNGTSSS
+449 GYLKYLNTNGTSSS

-483 TVTPEPTVTLSLD
+483 TVTPEPTVTLSLA
-496 PSSSISE
+496 PSSTISE

-516 TFNKTVTVNLGFSGT
+516 TFNKTVTINLGFSGT
-531 ASGTDYSKTGSS
+531 ASGTDYSKTSSS

-591 TITDDDNTPVVTAS
+591 TITDDDNTPIVTAS

-630 GTTFQSWSITSGNGD
+630 GTTFQSWSITGGNGD

-664 LDYETQTSYS
+664 LDYETKTSYS
-674 LTVTVSDGTNTSAEE
+674 LTVTVSDGTNTSAGK

-705 VTSPSGSVIV
+705 VTSPSVSVIV

-728 NGVTVHAYADNNND
+728 DGVTVHAYADDNND

-752 SSTVS
+752 NSTVS
-757 GNSWSFSVSLNSDA
+757 GNSWSFSVPLTSDVT
-771 ANNFV
+771 NNFV
-776 VQAEDGAGNVS
+776 VQAEDAAGNVS

-806 VTSPSVSVIV
+806 VTSPSGPVIV
-816 NSASQTLSG
+816 NSATQTLSG
-825 THTENGVTVHAY
+825 THAEDGVTVHAY
-837 ADNNNDGVADNTTSL
+837 ADDNNDGVADNTTSL
-852 GSSTVS
+852 GNSTVS
-858 GNSWSFSVSLTA
+858 GNSWSFSVSLNS

-876 VVQAEDGAG
+876 VVQAED
-885 NVSSDVDVPTIT
+885 
-897 EDSTNPVSPVV
+897 
-908 TSPSVSVIV
+908 
-917 NSASQTL
+917 L
-924 SGTHTENGVT
+924 
-934 VHAYADNNNDGIAD
+934 AD
-948 NTTSLGSSTVSGNS
+948 
-962 WSFSVSLTADA
+962 
-973 ANNFV
+973 
-978 VQAEDGA
+978 
-985 GNVSS
+985 
-990 DVDVPTITEDST
+990 
-1002 DPVSPVVTSPSV
+1002 
-1014 SVIVN
+1014 
-1019 SASQTLSGTHTE
+1019 
-1031 NGVTVHA
+1031 
-1038 YADNNNDGIADNTTS
+1038 
-1053 LGSSTVS
+1053 
-1060 GNSWSFNVSLT
+1060 
-1071 ADAANNFVVQA
+1071 
-1082 EDGAGNVS
+1082 
-1090 SDVDVPTITED
+1090 
-1101 STDPASPVVTSPSVS
+1101 
-1116 VIVNSASQTLSGTH
+1116 
-1130 TENGVTVHA
+1130 
-1139 YADNNN
+1139 
-1145 DGVADNTT
+1145 
-1153 SLGSSTVSGNSWSF
+1153 
-1167 SVSLTADAANNF
+1167 
-1179 VVQAEDGAGNVSSD
+1179 
-1193 VDVPTI
+1193 
-1199 TEDSTDPVSP
+1199 
-1209 VVTSPS
+1209 
-1215 VSVIVNSASQ
+1215 
-1225 TLSGTHTENGV
+1225 
-1236 TVHAYADNNNDGIA
+1236 
-1250 DNTTSLGSSTVSGN
+1250 
-1264 SWSFSVS
+1264 
-1271 LTADA
+1271 
-1276 ANNFVVQAEDG
+1276 
-1287 AGNVSSDVDV
+1287 
-1297 PTITE
+1297 
-1302 DSTDPVSPVVT
+1302 
-1313 SPSVSVIV
+1313 
-1321 NSASQTLSGTHTEN
+1321 
-1335 GVTVHAYA
+1335 
-1343 DNNNDGVADN
+1343 
-1353 TTSLGS
+1353 
-1359 STVSGNSWSFSVSLT
+1359 
-1374 ADAAN
+1374 
-1379 NFVVQAEDGAGNV
+1379 
-1392 SSDVDVP
+1392 
-1399 TITEDSTDPVSP
+1399 
-1411 VVTSPS
+1411 
-1417 VSVIVNSASQTLSG
+1417 
-1431 THTENGVTV
+1431 
-1440 HAYADN
+1440 
-1446 NNDGIADNTTSLG
+1446 
-1459 SSTVSGNSW
+1459 
-1468 SFNVSLTADAA
+1468 
-1479 NNFVV
+1479 
-1484 QAEDGAGNV
+1484 
-1493 SSDVDVP
+1493 
-1500 TITEDSTDPASPVVT
+1500 
-1515 SPSVSVIVNSA
+1515 
-1526 SQTLSGTH
+1526 
-1534 TENGV
+1534 
-1539 TVHAYADNNNDGV
+1539 
-1552 ADNTTS
+1552 
-1558 LGSSTV
+1558 
-1564 SGNSWSFSVSLTAD
+1564 
-1578 AANNFVVQA
+1578 
-1587 EDGAGNVSSDVDVP
+1587 
-1601 TITEDSTDPVSPV
+1601 
-1614 VTSPSV
+1614 
-1620 SVIVNSASQT
+1620 
-1630 LSGTH
+1630 
-1635 TENGVTVHAY
+1635 
-1645 ADNNNDGIADNT
+1645 
-1657 TSLGSSTVSGNSW
+1657 
-1670 SFSVSLTA
+1670 
-1678 DAANNFV
+1678 
-1685 VQAEDGAGN
+1685 
-1694 VSSDVDVPTITED
+1694 
-1707 STDPVSPVVTSPSV
+1707 
-1721 SVIVNSA
+1721 
-1728 SQTLSGTHTENG
+1728 
-1740 VTVHAYADNNNDGV
+1740 
-1754 ADNTTSLGSST
+1754 
-1765 VSGNS
+1765 
-1770 WSFSVS
+1770 
-1776 LTADAANNFVV
+1776 
-1787 QAEDGAGNVSSDVDV
+1787 
-1802 PTITED
+1802 
-1808 STDPVSP
+1808 
-1815 VVTSPS
+1815 
-1821 VSVIVNS
+1821 
-1828 ASQTLSGTH
+1828 
-1837 TENGVTVH
+1837 
-1845 AYADNNNDGVADN
+1845 
-1858 TTSLGSSTVSGN
+1858 
-1870 SWSFSVSLTA
+1870 
-1880 DAANNFVVQAE
+1880 
-1891 DGAGNVSSDV
+1891 NVSSDV

-1908 DSSRPTLDSSIPA
+1908 DSSSPTLSSSNPA
-1921 DNAPAIVVGNN
+1921 DDAPSIVVGNN

-1951 DLDNGSSTVT
+1951 DLDNASSTVT

-1976 VLTLNPSSDLEYS
+1976 VLTLNPSSNLEYS

-2007 AYSGIADNTTLN
+2007 VYTGIADNTTLN

-2024 PVITFSATSSSGAES
+2024 PVITFSTTSSSGAES

-2082 ITAGNLNNVISIA
+2082 ITAGNQNNVISIA
-2095 DIVDDLLV
+2095 NIVNDLLV
-2103 EVNETVI
+2103 ETNETVI

-2119 SLGTNTTYTYTILDD
+2119 SLGMNTTHTYTILDD
-2134 DNASLTIADVS
+2134 DNASVTIADVS
-2145 GNEDDGAVVVTA
+2145 GNEDDGAITVTA
-2157 ILDNPVAGGFSV
+2157 VLDNPVDGGFSV

-2199 ETKTFTVTPKVDSD
+2199 ETKAFTVTPKVDSN

-2233 VDITDAAVLTII
+2233 VDITDVAVLTII
-2245 DDDASSISIDA
+2245 DDDVSQISVSDQNLAEAS
-2256 PTIAEGSSGNTD
+2256 TNM
-2268 LTFTVS
+2268 TFTVS
-2274 LDKAGTAPIT
+2274 LDK
-2284 VDYSITGG
+2284 S
-2292 TATSGDDYTIL
+2292 
-2303 ADGTLTFATGE
+2303 
-2314 TSKTVVISVIGDTNV
+2314 
-2329 ELNETIELTL
+2329 
-2339 TNATGAALI
+2339 
-2348 ADASGTA
+2348 
-2355 SITNDDSAAV
+2355 
-2365 TIADVAANENDGTVT
+2365 
-2380 VTASLNNGVQGGF
+2380 
-2393 TVNASTTDGTATTT
+2393 
-2407 DSDYTAISG
+2407 
-2416 EVLTFAGTV
+2416 
-2425 GEIQAFDITLGVDTK
+2425 
-2440 LEANETLTV
+2440 
-2449 AMSTLAATTLGVD
+2449 
-2462 ITDQATVTI
+2462 
-2471 TNDDDASVTIA
+2471 
-2482 DVSGNEDD
+2482 
-2490 GAVTFTA
+2490 
-2497 TLDNPVDGGF
+2497 
-2507 SVDVS
+2507 
-2512 TSEGTAIAGVD
+2512 
-2523 YFAVSSQTLTFAGT
+2523 
-2537 ANETKTFTVTPKV
+2537 
-2550 DSDPESNE
+2550 
-2558 TVNITVGNLAATS
+2558 
-2571 LAVDITDAAVLT
+2571 
-2583 IIDDDASSISIDD
+2583 
-2596 PTIAEGSSGNT
+2596 
-2607 DLTFTVSLDKAGIA
+2607 GIA

-2751 AISGEVLTFAGTAGE
+2751 AISGEVLTFVGTAGE

-2774 GVDTKLEANE
+2774 GSDTKLEANE

-2831 VTFTATLDTPVDGGF
+2831 ITITATLDNPVDGGF

-2860 VDYTALSSQTLTF
+2860 VDYFAVSSQTLTF

-2880 KTFTVTPTVDTDPES
+2880 KAFTVTPKVDSNPES
-2895 NETVNVTFG
+2895 NETVNITVG

-2913 DITDVAVLTIIDDDA
+2913 DITDVAVLTIIDDDVSQISVSDQNLAEASTNMTFTVSLDKSGIAPITVDYATSDGTAEAGSDYTSVSGTLTFASGETSKSVIVPISGDNILEADESFTVTLSNVTGTANLLDGSGTGVIENDDAASVTIADVAANEDNGTVTVTASLNNGVQGGFTVNASTTDGTATTTDSDYTAISGEVLTFAGTTGETQTFDITLGSDTKLEANETLTVAMSTLAATTLGVDITDQATVTITNDDDASVTIADVSGNEDDGAITITATLDNPVDGGFSVDVSTSDGTATAGVDYFAVNSQTLIFAGTANETKTFTVTPKVDSNPESNETVNITVGNLAATSLAVDITDAAVLTIIDDDA

-2955 KAGTAPITV
+2955 KPQIAAVTVDYSITGGTATSGDDYTILADGTLTFATGETSKTLVIKVIGDTNVEPNETIELTLTNATGAALIADASGTATITNDDSASLTTADISANEDDGTVTVTLSLDNGVQGGFTVNVSTTDGTATTTDSDYTAISGEVLTFAGTAGETQAFYITLGTDTKLEANETLTVAMSTLAATTLGVDITDQATVTITNDDDASVTVADVSGNEDDGAIVVTATLDNPVDGGFTVDVSTSDGTATAGVDYFAVSSQTLIFAGTANETKTFTVTPKVDSDPESNETVNITFGNLATTSLAVDITDAAVLTIIDDDASSISIDAPTIAEGSSGNTNLTFTVSLDKAGTAPITV
-2964 DYAITGG
+2964 DYSITGG

-2996 TVVISVIGDTNLE
+2996 TVVISVIGDTNVE

-3037 DDDSAAVTIADVA
+3037 NDDSAAVTIADIS
-3050 ANEDAGTVTV
+3050 ANEDDGTVTV

-3080 GTATTGDSDYTA
+3080 ATATTTDSDYTA
-3092 ISGEVLTFAGTA
+3092 ISREVLTFAGTA
-3104 GETQVFDIVIGTDA
+3104 GETQAFEITLGADT
-3118 KLETNETLT
+3118 KLEANETLT
-3127 VAMSTLAAT
+3127 VALSTLAAT
-3136 SLSVDI
+3136 TLAVDI

-3156 SVTIADV
+3156 SLTIADV

-3183 GGFSVD
+3183 GSFSVN
-3189 YASADGTATSPDDY
+3189 YASADGTATSSDDY

-3235 ETISISLASLSGTVL
+3235 ETISISLASLSGTML

-3270 ITAGQ
+3270 ITTGQ
-3275 TFSIDETVVNG
+3275 TFSIDETIVNG
-3286 YEVGTILA
+3286 HEVGTILA
-3294 TDADAGTTLS
+3294 TDTDAGTTFS

-3329 DNTNLDYET
+3329 DNTKLDYET

-3353 ISAGETVTV
+3353 TSAGETVTV

-3379 FNVSEDAANTTSV
+3379 FNVSEDATNTTSV

-3399 ADLGTTL
+3399 ADLATTL

-3432 DNTKLDYETSTSYYL
+3432 DNTKLDYETRTSYYL

-3459 SETISIIVNDVFEKS
+3459 SETISITINDVFEKS
-3474 DQNITFSQLADPTY
+3474 DQNITFSQLADLTY

-3515 TIDGNTVTIMGA
+3515 TIDGNTVTITGA

-3542 NAAKDAQQGL
+3542 NAATDVQQGL
-3552 IIRPKALTIMADDK
+3552 IIMPKALTIMADDK

-3587 GEDNTDLGGALTF
+3587 GEDDTDLGGALTF
-3600 NGTATT
+3600 SGTATT
-3606 ATDVRSDYV
+3606 ATDVSSDYV

-3674 SYSHSSATA
+3674 NYSHSSATA

-3731 IHSITINGVTY
+3731 IHSVTINGVTY

-3751 LIDCNDEKDKVEIDF
+3751 LIDCNDEQDKVEIGF

-3803 TRTYRVVVE
+3803 TRTYQVVVE
-3812 KRFNYEDIVIQKYN
+3812 KRFNYKDIVIQKYN

-3902 VLKIAPNPVHSGST
+3902 VLKVAPNPVHSGST

-3964 TYVISTKA
+3964 TYVVSTKA